1 LRASIRGGGSKTI
14 SGGLLACHDRMLL
27 AQKAWIS
34 RRKSLPRSPRIN
46 LIELDRMEICM
57 KLKIFRRTLTFAL
70 CACLLP
76 VSTPAKADSLKTVGD
91 EIVIGIVA
99 VAGAITVG
107 VIFAIHYHNMEFV
120 WGCVASGPD
129 GLALQN
135 EGDQKTFQ
143 LLGKTADVKPGD
155 RVRVKGKRVKATK
168 GSNSNPTFQVE
179 KLANDYGVCKVTAS
193 TP

>member
-1 LRASIRGGGSKTI
+1 
-14 SGGLLACHDRMLL
+14 
-27 AQKAWIS
+27 
-34 RRKSLPRSPRIN
+34 
-46 LIELDRMEICM
+46 M
-57 KLKIFRRTLTFAL
+57 KLKIFRRTLAL
-70 CACLLP
+70 AVCTCLLP

-120 WGCVASGPD
+120 KGCAASGPD
-129 GLALQN
+129 GLVLQN

-155 RVRVKGKRVKATK
+155 RVRLKGKRIKSTK
-168 GSNSNPTFQVE
+168 GNHSNPTFQVD
-179 KLANDYGVCKVTAS
+179 KLANDYGVCKAAIS

>member
-1 LRASIRGGGSKTI
+1 L
-14 SGGLLACHDRMLL
+14 
-27 AQKAWIS
+27 
-34 RRKSLPRSPRIN
+34 
-46 LIELDRMEICM
+46 

-70 CACLLP
+70 CTCLLP
-76 VSTPAKADSLKTVGD
+76 LSCPAKAETLKTAAD
-91 EIVIGIVA
+91 QIVIGIVA

-107 VIFAIHYHNMEFV
+107 VIFAIHHHNMEFV
-120 WGCVASGPD
+120 RGCAASGPD

-155 RVRVKGKRVKATK
+155 RVRVKGKRVKSTK

-179 KLANDYGVCKVTAS
+179 KLANDYGVCKVPAS
-193 TP
+193 TL